1 MINTR
6 ITELLGIRFPLVGGT
21 MMSISKAPFV
31 AAVSEAGG
39 LGVLDSTSYTSKEG
53 FSAAIDHIRSTTAK
67 PFAVNINLSPA
78 IPTMDKDIYIDVMAE
93 KGVSVVETSGRL
105 PSGEMRDRFKKSG
118 MTWIHKCA
126 GVRYARKAADAGA
139 DIITVVGYENGGST
153 GGGDIG
159 TLVLVPS
166 VVDAVDVPVIGG
178 GGVSDGRGVLAVLGL
193 GAEGVIMGT
202 RMLATKEC
210 PVHDNLKQA
219 LLSASELDTILILKS
234 IGMSFRVWANAAAKK
249 CDVMVQDNSLF
260 EETFSMV
267 AGDKARQMYAS
278 GDLDKGVLYCGQGVG
293 LVHDIPTV
301 KTLFERIM
309 AEAEQAKS
317 AINAG

>member
-1 MINTR
+1 MFLA
-6 ITELLGIRFPLVGGT
+6 IT
-21 MMSISKAPFV
+21 
-31 AAVSEAGG
+31 
-39 LGVLDSTSYTSKEG
+39 
-53 FSAAIDHIRSTTAK
+53 
-67 PFAVNINLSPA
+67 
-78 IPTMDKDIYIDVMAE
+78 TMDKNIYIDVMAE
-93 KGVSVVETSGRL
+93 KGVPVVETSGRL
-105 PSGEMRDRFKKSG
+105 PSGEMRDRFKEAG
-118 MTWIHKCA
+118 LTWIHKCA

-159 TLVLVPS
+159 TLVLIPA

-178 GGVSDGRGVLAVLGL
+178 GGVSDGRGVMALLAL

-210 PVHDNLKQA
+210 PIHDNLKQA
-219 LLSASELDTILILKS
+219 LLSASELDTMPILKS

-249 CDVMVQDNSLF
+249 CDVMAQDTSLF

-267 AGDKARQMYAS
+267 AGDTARQMYAS
-278 GDLDKGVLYCGQGVG
+278 GDIDKGVLYCGQGVG
-293 LVHDIPTV
+293 LIHDIPTV
-301 KTLFERIM
+301 ETLFQRIM
-309 AEAEQAKS
+309 TEADQAKT